1 MKKIVLGM
9 VLAISTLS
17 FANGK
22 EKAIEQSLMTKY
34 PVLTDG
40 VSSVTV
46 HEYDVD
52 VEKKKIELEVEL
64 NNESDK
70 AAFNN
75 LNKEK
80 LEMLAKEMAKFTQD
94 EAKKNLPVE
103 LKIKLDLN
111 APLQDE
117 VLYEKT
123 F

>member
-22 EKAIEQSLMTKY
+22 EKAIEKNLMTKY

>member
-22 EKAIEQSLMTKY
+22 EKAIENNLMTNY

-111 APLQDE
+111 TPLQDE